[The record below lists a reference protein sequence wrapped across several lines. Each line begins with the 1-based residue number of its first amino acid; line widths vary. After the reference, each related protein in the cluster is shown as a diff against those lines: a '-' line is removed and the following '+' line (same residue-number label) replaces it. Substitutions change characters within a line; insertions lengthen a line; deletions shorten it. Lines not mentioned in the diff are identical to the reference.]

1 EEPARGAGRAMNRHA
16 GGRSV
21 SRLAVVALAGPLFG
35 AWLAQP
41 GAAQSFVQSAKCG
54 AFYDKWDV
62 PGAPVATLATVGLAH
77 EQFAA
82 RDCVGRGEAEKAC
95 EHYRRALGKLDRVN
109 EPLASDTRRNIDTK
123 MAEIGCR

>member
-1 EEPARGAGRAMNRHA
+1 MSGQGGARP
-16 GGRSV
+16 V
-21 SRLAVVALAGPLFG
+21 SWLVALALAGPLFCLC
-35 AWLAQP
+35 LAQP

-62 PGAPVATLATVGLAH
+62 AGAPVATLAAVGLAH

-82 RDCVGRGEAEKAC
+82 RDCVGRGESARAC
-95 EHYRRALGKLDRVN
+95 EHYRRALAKLDRVN

-123 MAEIGCR
+123 MTEIGCR